1 MITAADVLFMGF
13 AFLLLLRNSISNN
26 LTFSTT
32 SRFFSSTDR
41 SLLQIMWKGTQRVT
55 KYDEMIGKSVENN
68 SELKDRVATV
78 EIAGHEHQSTPNFAC
93 QGSCWIKTE
102 FASLRHIGI
111 MTGGSSFQRRSLTL
125 LTKEHEF
132 TGCWRLS
139 NTVPDVN
146 FAGNN
151 LGGALACIAMLRLK
165 APIALTRRIFQS
177 TPFTAPVSGRG
188 YQVVAKLGWGT
199 SSTVWLAQDLHH
211 TFTVNAISSTL
222 TKGIGR
228 PVITDFG
235 LAVRGD
241 VPHLYYHTIQADDYR
256 APEII
261 LTAGWSYSADIWN
274 LGVLLWDLLEK
285 DGGFGALSPGNME
298 YTSER
303 HLAHMIAL
311 LGPPPKKLLDQ
322 GHETTK
328 YFDHDG
334 AFRYPELIPENV
346 SLVDSLN
353 QIKDEDKISFLAFIM
368 RMLRWQPE
376 ERSSAKDLLADP
388 WLRANH

>member
-78 EIAGHEHQSTPNFAC
+78 EIAGQSTSQRCFA
-93 QGSCWIKTE
+93 TV
-102 FASLRHIGI
+102 SLCP
-111 MTGGSSFQRRSLTL
+111 T
-125 LTKEHEF
+125 

-151 LGGALACIAMLRLK
+151 LDIKLSRNSVGVLVQLCGWHKIYIIKVSANNYADKKSAETELHITEH
-165 APIALTRRIFQS
+165 ITRANPQHVGHDF
-177 TPFTAPVSGRG
+177 
-188 YQVVAKLGWGT
+188 
-199 SSTVWLAQDLHH
+199 
-211 TFTVNAISSTL
+211 